1 MAHLT
6 PRQQRFVDEYLIDLN
21 ATQAAIRAG
30 YSVQTATVIGAEN
43 LTKPNIKTIIDKAL
57 ADRARRT
64 GVTADRVINELAKI
78 GFVDIADVVDFDSGT
93 ARSEAQRNDTAAIQ
107 RVKVRQIPTADGN
120 IVEREVVLFNKLDA
134 LEKLMRHLGL
144 GAGGDA
150 PVINIDLGRAG
161 DGRGG

>member
-43 LTKPNIKTIIDKAL
+43 LTKPNIKAVVGKAL
-57 ADRARRT
+57 ADRSRRT
-64 GVTADRVINELAKI
+64 GVTADRVIAELAKI
-78 GFVDIADVVDFDSGT
+78 GFVNIADVADFD
-93 ARSEAQRNDTAAIQ
+93 EATVQDNATRDDTAAIQ
-107 RVKVRQIPTADGN
+107 SIKVKHIPAVGGD
-120 IVEREVVLFNKLDA
+120 IVERELKLYNKLDA